1 VDGMFDLVLG
11 QVEGQI
17 FGLGLGSRFRVK
29 VYV

>member
-1 VDGMFDLVLG
+1 VDGMLDLGLG

-17 FGLGLGSRFRVK
+17 FGLGLGSRVRVK